1 MASIYP
7 LRDNKPRFLALDAF
21 VPYKNKGT
29 KVRNN
34 ESEVAKKKRERLKS
48 DYNKS
53 FVMPSQ
59 SLMSLS

>member
-34 ESEVAKKKRERLKS
+34 ESEVAKKKREAKERL
-48 DYNKS
+48 
-53 FVMPSQ
+53 
-59 SLMSLS
+59 